1 MIYTEP
7 AWKALVVT
15 TNEPL
20 FTPEQCQLVMQKGL
34 SLAPVKGTVGTRL
47 KGDNIGTHD
56 ETIRKS
62 TVSWIPF
69 NEMPDMYR
77 EIEQAV
83 LATNNNH
90 FGFEGLKMSEYAQF
104 TQYKTG
110 GEHYSWHMDCDMKG
124 ERQPPVRKISMTI
137 PLVPET
143 DFDGGQL
150 EFNKAGDVLRLK
162 QGHAV
167 FFASFLQHRVTPVT
181 RGTRYSLVQW
191 FNGPSFR

>member
-7 AWKALVVT
+7 VWKALVVT

-20 FTPEQCQLVMQKGL
+20 FTPEQCQLVIQKGL
-34 SLAPVKGTVGTRL
+34 SLAPLKGTVGTRL

-56 ETIRKS
+56 ENIRKS
-62 TVSWIPF
+62 TVAWIPF
-69 NEMPDMYR
+69 KQMPDMYR

-83 LATNNNH
+83 LSTNNNH
-90 FGFEGLKMSEYAQF
+90 FGFEGIKMSEYAQF
-104 TQYKTG
+104 TQYKAG
-110 GEHYSWHMDCDMKG
+110 GEHYDWHMDCDMKG
-124 ERQPPVRKISMTI
+124 ERQPPIRKISMTI

-150 EFNKAGDVLRLK
+150 EFNKAGDVCSLK
-162 QGHAV
+162 QGQAV